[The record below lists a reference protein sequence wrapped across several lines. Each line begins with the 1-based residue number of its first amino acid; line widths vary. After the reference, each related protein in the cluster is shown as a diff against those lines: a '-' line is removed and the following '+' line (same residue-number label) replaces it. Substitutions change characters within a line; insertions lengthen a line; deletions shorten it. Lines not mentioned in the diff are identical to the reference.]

1 MGTMNPVKLSTERK
15 KAEVKMAELND
26 KISRLEET
34 LKLMPEDTFLGRVCV
49 MGYLKKYKKELV
61 QLEEIWT

>member
-1 MGTMNPVKLSTERK
+1 MGVSNPVTSAAYK
-15 KAEVKMAELND
+15 KAESKMTELRD

-49 MGYLKKYKKELV
+49 MGYLKKYKKELA
-61 QLEEIWT
+61 QLEENWT